1 MKRVITLVIILWG
14 LCFYSG
20 CHKQHVKIVDLW
32 IQCLKIV
39 EEGDPIP
46 LDHYWITNGFNPE
59 VDIIFSIEFIR
70 EYTENASLLN
80 LGNQCYASPQDNWID
95 DQIIEDSYS
104 LSFDNEFILNGN
116 TIHANENLFAI
127 EDIVPEMDLYNCR
140 DGSCVS
146 QADLIINFSDYF
158 IANSEFTD
166 TTYAVTFS
174 CETSYGLHIE
184 NTHRTGIDNSP
195 F

>member
-1 MKRVITLVIILWG
+1 MKRVITLVLLLWG

-20 CHKQHVKIVDLW
+20 CHKQHVRIVDLW

-46 LDHYWITNGFNPE
+46 LDHYWIANGFNPE

-80 LGNQCYASPQDNWID
+80 LGNQCYANSKDDWID

-104 LSFDNEFILNGN
+104 LSFDNEFIFNGN

-127 EDIVPEMDLYNCR
+127 EDIVTEMDLYNCR

-158 IANSEFTD
+158 IANSEFID
-166 TTYAVTFS
+166 TIYAVTFS
-174 CETSYGLHIE
+174 CETLYGLHIE